1 MSLAEKIRT
10 AHTGKSLFDDIP
22 PEQIYAIK
30 ARVQIAVAIFNDRER
45 REMGRKEFASLCG
58 VTQETVLKWES
69 GECNFTVE
77 ELAKLSYKLGTPL
90 SLPPITTCAES
101 EAVVSIQGRYSRNKS
116 THYTGLGTR
125 WQGGMLVAFSG

>member
-10 AHTGKSLFDDIP
+10 ARTGESLFDDMP

-30 ARVQIAVAIFNDRER
+30 ARVQIAIAIFNERER
-45 REMGRKEFASLCG
+45 RGMERKEFASLCG

-77 ELAKLSYKLGTPL
+77 ELAKLSYKLRTPF
-90 SLPPITTCAES
+90 SFPPIPAYAKSRTA
-101 EAVVSIQGRYSRNKS
+101 IPMQGQYGHNKS
-116 THYTGLGTR
+116 THYTGWGTSL
-125 WQGGMLVAFSG
+125 QGEMSAAFSG